1 MKSQILGNGADHSGS
16 SSERFSFNKILQTQ
30 ETISVGMQVYNL
42 SLKRKK
48 EKKNRA
54 QIQCSWIKAKI

>member
-42 SLKRKK
+42 TLKKK
-48 EKKNRA
+48 TEHKFNVHGSKLK
-54 QIQCSWIKAKI
+54 SETT